1 VFRDNRRK
9 KVQPPPALPD
19 IKEVAVIKVI
29 GITFTNN
36 LSVAE
41 HVHNVITSC
50 AQTLYALK
58 VLRVHGMSDSVLHA
72 VCLPGSRH
80 LQVDVRL
87 VCVVGLSKSQ

>member
-58 VLRVHGMSDSVLHA
+58 VLRVYMGWA
-72 VCLPGSRH
+72 TQPCRCL
-80 LQVDVRL
+80 L
-87 VCVVGLSKSQ
+87 VCYQIN